1 MSRLQPQYWTSI
13 IIDLNNLKGQSENL
27 KKCHGIIPFLPQVL
41 KIALFFLW
49 ITLVLMQIVTY
60 FKSLAINVS
69 NLMVQVDEL
78 RSKELTS
85 IRMFLTLQALQNFIW
100 NCAVFLVA
108 FTSFSTYSLFIS
120 ASLSVETTFVS
131 LALLNALRGSFRY
144 HPYIT

>member
-1 MSRLQPQYWTSI
+1 MIGAVLPLSLILKFILSEKATKFCEISTV
-13 IIDLNNLKGQSENL
+13 DLPVKSKVEISQNVLAFSEYMN
-27 KKCHGIIPFLPQVL
+27 FN
-41 KIALFFLW
+41 
-49 ITLVLMQIVTY
+49 
-60 FKSLAINVS
+60 SLAMDVS
-69 NLMVQVDEL
+69 NPMVQVDEL

-120 ASLSVETTFVS
+120 DSLSVETTFVS